1 VRLQAC
7 LNGVRRPEE
16 VPDLPVTPEQL
27 ARAAVEVIA
36 AGADGVHL
44 HPKTPDGADSLEPS
58 VVEAAVAAVRA
69 AVPGIEVGVTTGLWA
84 ASDPSARERL
94 VRGWSGLDA
103 RPDVASVNWHEDG
116 VPRLAELLLD
126 GGIGVEAG
134 IWTVDAARSF
144 ADWPRR
150 HQVTRVLVE
159 ATALEP
165 ARAVRDAREIAAVLV
180 GGAPLLVH
188 GQDAAAWPVLGWAA
202 TAGHAVRIGLEDAL
216 ALPDGSPAAGNAAL
230 VAAAAEVLAMTASSR
245 PWERNER

>member
-1 VRLQAC
+1 VR
-7 LNGVRRPEE
+7 
-16 VPDLPVTPEQL
+16 
-27 ARAAVEVIA
+27 
-36 AGADGVHL
+36 
-44 HPKTPDGADSLEPS
+44 K
-58 VVEAAVAAVRA
+58 
-69 AVPGIEVGVTTGLWA
+69 
-84 ASDPSARERL
+84 
-94 VRGWSGLDA
+94 WSGLAA

-116 VPRLAELLLD
+116 GPRLAEQLLD

-188 GQDAAAWPVLGWAA
+188 GQDAAAWPVLRWAVS
-202 TAGHAVRIGLEDAL
+202 AGHAVRIGLEDAL
-216 ALPDGSPAAGNAAL
+216 ALPDGSPATDNAAL
-230 VAAAAEVLAMTASSR
+230 VVAAAEILGVTNA
-245 PWERNER
+245 